1 MKTKLLRR
9 LRKKANR
16 KYYLAKYKNE
26 YYFQIREM
34 SMFSEWGK
42 VNEKIALKKLREI
55 YIHPYL
61 ENEILKLKEKKAK
74 RV

>member
-55 YIHPYL
+55 Y
-61 ENEILKLKEKKAK
+61 
-74 RV
+74 